1 MAMAATTID
10 VQGVTGDISRSLKEI
25 DAQDESLGRVAAVF
39 DAMSEAWESETQ
51 SAYSRKFR
59 RSRAQINAFNA
70 KLKEYFQTAQKC
82 VDECADTDSSVG
94 GMVSSVEG
102 EMCDRPD
109 VYRELPVAGFAYAR
123 APIIRFDSEYMR
135 GYAKDT
141 VERARSLIEEAKE
154 SLERAKGHSAWNC
167 PERDGINDKLRYA
180 SGRIDSFN
188 NLGIVGLSS
197 ALTRGADR
205 FDEWE
210 RNVSAKESDMSAQ
223 LKRTWGFEAAV
234 WNKDG
239 RGAGP
244 GPGLPNPLPIRPPIH
259 GILPILPVPVLPPP
273 FWKPIRIISPG
284 KPYDDPPMM
293 HIQVSPP
300 YPPTFTDDY
309 GASLKSGMR
318 EWLKSFSSDGLK
330 G

>member
-10 VQGVTGDISRSLKEI
+10 VQGVTDDINRSLKEI

-39 DAMSEAWESETQ
+39 DSIGEAWESETQ

-59 RSRAQINAFNA
+59 RSRAQIDAFNA

-82 VDECADTDSSVG
+82 VDECAATDSTVG
-94 GMVSSVEG
+94 GMVSGVEG
-102 EMCDRPD
+102 EIIYRPC
-109 VYRELPVAGFAYAR
+109 VHRELPVAGFATAR

-154 SLERAKGHSAWNC
+154 SLERAKGHSAWDC

-188 NLGIVGLSS
+188 NLGIIGLSS
-197 ALTRGADR
+197 ALMRGADM

-210 RNVSAKESDMSAQ
+210 RNVSARASDMSAQ

-244 GPGLPNPLPIRPPIH
+244 GLGSSIPSPKPPYRP
-259 GILPILPVPVLPPP
+259 LPILPVPVLPPP

-284 KPYDDPPMM
+284 KPYDNPPMM